1 MRIGDRFYE
10 GYELRVDH
18 TDAPSDASFLVDLE
32 NVRIG
37 TRPVELAPI
46 PVLVPGSA
54 PIATPAAVI
63 PAAPAVPAARPV
75 ALTPLELAVHELL
88 AQLPVQ
94 QDQLELPG
102 ATGTDDTDELD
113 ETVVQSPD
121 GLAADLPAPH
131 VASDPAKHAVHPP
144 AGKPTAV
151 VAVQD
156 PAPLPENPN
165 PSHVHLV
172 LEEGGER
179 IVATV
184 AVRGNEVNVM
194 LRASDDEVATALA
207 RNAATLDHAM
217 RARGLDLAG
226 FTTQR
231 DHTHDSHERD
241 HDHEPSH
248 EEESA

>member
-1 MRIGDRFYE
+1 MRIGERFYE
-10 GYELRVDH
+10 GYELRLDH
-18 TDAPSDASFLVDLE
+18 DDAAPSEASFLTDLE
-32 NVRIG
+32 NIRIG
-37 TRPVELAPI
+37 TTPVELTPM
-46 PVLVPGSA
+46 PVLVPGTGPVA
-54 PIATPAAVI
+54 VPTETPTPA
-63 PAAPAVPAARPV
+63 PARPV

-88 AQLPVQ
+88 AQLPAEAGQV
-94 QDQLELPG
+94 ELPDAPG
-102 ATGTDDTDELD
+102 SDDTDKLD
-113 ETVVQSPD
+113 ETTVQPED
-121 GLAADLPAPH
+121 ALAADLPAPH
-131 VASDPAKHAVHPP
+131 VASEPVKHAAHAP

-194 LRASDDEVATALA
+194 LRASDDEVAAALA

-217 RARGLDLAG
+217 RARGLDLAD

-248 EEESA
+248 EEESP